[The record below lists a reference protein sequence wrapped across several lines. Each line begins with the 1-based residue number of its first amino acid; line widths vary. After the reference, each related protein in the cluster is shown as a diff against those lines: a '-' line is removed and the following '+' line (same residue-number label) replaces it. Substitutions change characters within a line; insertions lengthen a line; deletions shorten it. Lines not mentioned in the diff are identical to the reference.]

1 MGAMN
6 KSEQIFTI
14 SKSSDNKG
22 VTFNVDVNPDIKET
36 ADLYGAL
43 GAALLLIAKNTGESD
58 EDALKTF
65 VKSYYLLSNF
75 GEVTNYEFSRR
86 KPPSTCRPWMNTE
99 SF

>member
-1 MGAMN
+1 MGEMN

-75 GEVTNYEFSRR
+75 GEVTNYVGLKLEPADS
-86 KPPSTCRPWMNTE
+86 E
-99 SF
+99 SN

>member
-1 MGAMN
+1 MN
-6 KSEQIFTI
+6 KSEHIFTI

-75 GEVTNYEFSRR
+75 GEVTNYVGLKLEPADS
-86 KPPSTCRPWMNTE
+86 E
-99 SF
+99 SN

>member
-43 GAALLLIAKNTGESD
+43 GDALLLIAKNTGESD

-75 GEVTNYEFSRR
+75 GEVTNYVGS
-86 KPPSTCRPWMNTE
+86 KPGPADSE
-99 SF
+99 SN

>member
-1 MGAMN
+1 MGKMN

-75 GEVTNYEFSRR
+75 GEVTNYVGLKLEPADS
-86 KPPSTCRPWMNTE
+86 E
-99 SF
+99 SN

>member
-1 MGAMN
+1 MGEM
-6 KSEQIFTI
+6 KDSEQIFII

-43 GAALLLIAKNTGESD
+43 GAALLLVAKNTGESD

-75 GEVTNYEFSRR
+75 GEVTNYVD
-86 KPPSTCRPWMNTE
+86 PNTE
-99 SF
+99 PADSKSN

>member
-1 MGAMN
+1 MGEMN
-6 KSEQIFTI
+6 NSEQIFTI
-14 SKSSDNKG
+14 SKLSDNKG

-43 GAALLLIAKNTGESD
+43 SAALLLIAKNSGESD

-75 GEVTNYEFSRR
+75 GEVTNYAGSNSEIADS
-86 KPPSTCRPWMNTE
+86 E
-99 SF
+99 SN

>member
-1 MGAMN
+1 MGEM
-6 KSEQIFTI
+6 KDSEQIFTI

-43 GAALLLIAKNTGESD
+43 GAALLLVAKNTGESD

-75 GEVTNYEFSRR
+75 GEVTNYVD
-86 KPPSTCRPWMNTE
+86 PNTE
-99 SF
+99 PAYSKSN

>member
-1 MGAMN
+1 MN
-6 KSEQIFTI
+6 KSEHIFTI

-58 EDALKTF
+58 EDALKMF

-75 GEVTNYEFSRR
+75 GEVTNYVGLKLEPADS
-86 KPPSTCRPWMNTE
+86 E
-99 SF
+99 SN

>member
-1 MGAMN
+1 MREMN
-6 KSEQIFTI
+6 NSEQIFTI
-14 SKSSDNKG
+14 SKSTDNKG

-43 GAALLLIAKNTGESD
+43 SAALLLIAKNTNESD

-75 GEVTNYEFSRR
+75 GEVTNYVDPNPELADA
-86 KPPSTCRPWMNTE
+86 E
-99 SF
+99 SN

>member
-1 MGAMN
+1 MGEM
-6 KSEQIFTI
+6 KDSEQIFTI

-43 GAALLLIAKNTGESD
+43 GAALLLVAKNTGESD

-75 GEVTNYEFSRR
+75 GEVTNYVD
-86 KPPSTCRPWMNTE
+86 PNTE
-99 SF
+99 PADSKSN

>member
-1 MGAMN
+1 MGEMN
-6 KSEQIFTI
+6 NSEQIFAI

-75 GEVTNYEFSRR
+75 GEVTNYVGS
-86 KPPSTCRPWMNTE
+86 KPEPADSE
-99 SF
+99 SN

>member
-75 GEVTNYEFSRR
+75 GEVTNYVGLKLEPADS
-86 KPPSTCRPWMNTE
+86 E
-99 SF
+99 SN

>member
-1 MGAMN
+1 MGEM
-6 KSEQIFTI
+6 KDSKQIFTI

-43 GAALLLIAKNTGESD
+43 GAALLLVAKNTGESD

-75 GEVTNYEFSRR
+75 GEVTNYVD
-86 KPPSTCRPWMNTE
+86 PNTE
-99 SF
+99 PADSKSN

>member
-1 MGAMN
+1 MGEIN

-14 SKSSDNKG
+14 SKLSDNKG

-43 GAALLLIAKNTGESD
+43 GAALLLVAKNTGESD
-58 EDALKTF
+58 ENVLKAF

-75 GEVTNYEFSRR
+75 GEVTNYVDPNPETADS
-86 KPPSTCRPWMNTE
+86 E
-99 SF
+99 SN

>member
-1 MGAMN
+1 MEEMN

-22 VTFNVDVNPDIKET
+22 VMFNVDVNPDIKET

-75 GEVTNYEFSRR
+75 GEVTNYVDP
-86 KPPSTCRPWMNTE
+86 KPEPADSE
-99 SF
+99 SN